1 MRMYCSRC
9 VCVWVRTSKYKVVL
23 LAMANVQ
30 HVYVIDE
37 IQEVQMRER
46 EYALPTLTFNNAV
59 N

>member
-1 MRMYCSRC
+1 MC